1 MSDYFHPLMTEKQV
15 NAMSALA
22 LAHIGDAVFELLV
35 RTKLCV
41 SGGTTNGR
49 LHKDTVAV
57 VCASSQAA
65 IAEKLQAHLSAEE
78 NAYYHRGRN
87 AHPHS
92 LPKNADPVTYA
103 KATGLETLFGAL
115 YLLGRQERIT
125 ELFALAREDDHA
137 V

>member
-1 MSDYFHPLMTEKQV
+1 MNDCLHPVMTEKQI

-41 SGGTTNGR
+41 SGGTTNNR
-49 LHKDTVAV
+49 LHRDTVAQ
-57 VCASSQAA
+57 VCAAAQAEFA
-65 IAEKLQAHLSAEE
+65 QRMQPLLTEAEQS
-78 NAYYHRGRN
+78 YYHRGRN

-92 LPKNADPVTYA
+92 MPKSASPAVYA
-103 KATGLETLFGAL
+103 RATGVETLFGAL
-115 YLLGRQERIT
+115 YLLGQQERIAA
-125 ELFALAREDDHA
+125 LFAAVTEENHA

>member
-1 MSDYFHPLMTEKQV
+1 MMTEKQI

-49 LHKDTVAV
+49 LHRDTVAK
-57 VCASSQAA
+57 VCAAAQAELA
-65 IAEKLQAHLSAEE
+65 DRLQPHLTEAEQ
-78 NAYYHRGRN
+78 AYYHRGRN

-92 LPKNADPVTYA
+92 TPKNASPVVYA
-103 KATGLETLFGAL
+103 KATGVESLFGAL
-115 YLLGRQERIT
+115 YLLGQRERIL
-125 ELFALAREDDHA
+125 ELFAVTEEAHA